1 MKIYLKGSKHLCGF
15 VRFSD
20 FVPAVSANVR
30 PVADDP
36 EKVGDLVGTLP
47 SDRTTTVTLKIDISF
62 TRLVLTVVVL

>member
-1 MKIYLKGSKHLCGF
+1 MKICLKGSKHLCGF

-20 FVPAVSANVR
+20 FVPAVSTNVR
-30 PVADDP
+30 PVTDDP

-62 TRLVLTVVVL
+62 TCLVLTVVVL